1 MYHIFFYRCVGQRKG
16 DDSYS
21 IGSDIVF
28 VIQERSFFLFEQEI
42 VGDVRIG
49 RMLDACNLKSFQ

>member
-21 IGSDIVF
+21 IGSDIIF
-28 VIQERSFFLFEQEI
+28 VIQERYFSFSNKKLSGTYILVEFKMPAF
-42 VGDVRIG
+42 
-49 RMLDACNLKSFQ
+49 